1 MIFISKLDSLAASLK
16 WTDTLHMSHGNELLP
31 KVIDKSQADIDA
43 AIAAIKASEIEG
55 GTKDFA
61 ISCIKLAVWL
71 PKALLEHKIKL
82 SNLRK
87 LIFGLESR
95 NKKKTK
101 DTEQSNTTDDV
112 NNNDVTI
119 QSNVESIEA
128 ETPPPTASNEIAKS
142 KPGHGRLPHSA
153 YINITEHQLSHA
165 EYKAGDLCPMHCGGK
180 LYCVEPGVIV
190 RVKGQNLAAVH
201 KYWIDK
207 LRCASCSYIFAADI
221 PHHVGTEKYDAA
233 FKAILALQ
241 KYYVA
246 IPFYRQAY
254 FQSLLG
260 VPLPVSTQW
269 QLIEEVGGAA
279 LLVFPALERIAANGE
294 LIHNDDTT
302 VKITDIIRHNRFH
315 PNKER
320 TGMFTTGIL
329 SRTDQ
334 RDIALFYNGTM
345 HAGENIENLLKKRD
359 VKAGDVIQMCDA
371 LSRNIPKSFNTILC
385 NCLSHGFRKFDDLKE
400 FYPEPCIRVIE
411 LISDV
416 YKNEEKTVE
425 FTKQLRL
432 EYHQLHSTSIMDQL
446 HEYIS
451 HQLDSKQVEP
461 NDSLGKAMRYMLK
474 HWHELTQFLRIAGAP
489 LDNNILERAL
499 KIPIRGRRTWLFY
512 KTEYGAM
519 IGGVLTSVIYTCA
532 LSSVNPL
539 HYLIALQEHKNQI
552 VKEPEKW
559 LPWNYKDNLTP
570 PVSVAA

>member
-1 MIFISKLDSLAASLK
+1 MPPRLIGLIDR
-16 WTDTLHMSHGNELLP
+16 MSHGNELP
-31 KVIDKSQADIDA
+31 KVIDKSQADVDA
-43 AIAAIKASEIEG
+43 AITAIKSSEIEI

-87 LIFGLESR
+87 LIFGLGKR

-101 DTEQSNTTDDV
+101 DDATQSDTTDDIK
-112 NNNDVTI
+112 NNNDATI
-119 QSNVESIEA
+119 PSNSNST
-128 ETPPPTASNEIAKS
+128 ETEVPSKTATNEIAKP

-153 YINITEHQLSHA
+153 YINTTEHQLSHA
-165 EYKAGDLCPMHCGGK
+165 EYKAGDSCPMLCGGK
-180 LYCVEPGVIV
+180 LYCIDPGVIV

-207 LRCASCSYIFAADI
+207 LRCASCGYIFVADI
-221 PHHVGTEKYDAA
+221 PTYVGAEKYDAA

-246 IPFYRQAY
+246 IPFNRQTY

-279 LLVFPALERIAANGE
+279 LTIFPTLERIAANGE

-302 VKITDIIRHNRFH
+302 VKITDIIRHNRL
-315 PNKER
+315 NLSKER
-320 TGMFTTGIL
+320 MGMFTTGVL

-334 RDIALFYNGTM
+334 REIALFYNGTM

-359 VKAGDVIQMCDA
+359 AKAGVVIQMCDA
-371 LSRNIPKSFNTILC
+371 LSRNIPVSFNTILC

-400 FYPEPCIRVIE
+400 FYPEQCVHVIE
-411 LISDV
+411 LIAGV
-416 YKNEEKTVE
+416 YKNEENTVE
-425 FTKQLRL
+425 FTKQQRL
-432 EYHQLHSTSIMDQL
+432 EFHQEHSAPIMSQLHAYITHQLSR
-446 HEYIS
+446 
-451 HQLDSKQVEP
+451 KQVEP

-474 HWHELTQFLRIAGAP
+474 HWHKLTQFLRIAGAP

-512 KTEYGAM
+512 KTEYSAM

-532 LSSVNPL
+532 LAGVNPL
-539 HYLIALQEHKNQI
+539 NYLIALQEHKNQI
-552 VKEPEKW
+552 VKEPERW
-559 LPWNYKDNLTP
+559 LPWFYEDTLA
-570 PVSVAA
+570 SLLAA